1 MAAPDRIGQGKARI
15 VDAARQLARDL
26 GLDVALLKLSWAEV
40 ADAAQADR
48 FPLNLAYGD
57 RSSTEPITIRR
68 PDLEACAF
76 SSTVPIR
83 LREELI
89 GRLRP
94 LVAG

>member
-15 VDAARQLARDL
+15 IDASRQLARDL

-40 ADAAQADR
+40 PHATQVDR

-57 RSSTEPITIRR
+57 RVCTEPITIRR
-68 PDLEACAF
+68 PDLESCAF

-83 LREELI
+83 LREEII

-94 LVAG
+94 LLAG